1 MPKDFVTPESVSPEA
16 REFAQSNFTRS
27 VRGESEC
34 PVPDDVL
41 GWRAFNQDAIRRA
54 SATNQLLKDRY
65 RPTLLVTAYGGVPVV
80 DIRPEGWL
88 DDGKLLVYVHGG
100 AYVSGSA
107 ESSLNCT
114 LPLASETQRRIVA
127 VDYSL
132 APEARFPLPIRQVVS
147 VLCAL
152 NRSGHRLGDMV
163 VYGDSAGATIAVAAA
178 LELRDSGIGRI
189 GGVMLWSPWADI
201 TETGDTYMTLKDAEP
216 ILSYSSFLSH
226 AAHAY
231 ADQQEFSHAYVSPV
245 HADFAPG
252 FPPSLIQ
259 IGTRDLFLSNAVR
272 LYQALESAG
281 QRVTLDVY
289 EGMWHAFQSTPYLP
303 EARMARRR
311 VSTFLQNLWSD
322 ECQAGTDE
330 YGRGH

>member
-1 MPKDFVTPESVSPEA
+1 MSKDFVTPESVSPEA
-16 REFAQSNFTRS
+16 REFAQSNFTKF
-27 VRGESEC
+27 VQGESGC
-34 PVPDDVL
+34 PAPDDVS
-41 GWRAFNQDAIRRA
+41 GWRAFNQQAIRRA
-54 SATNQLLKDRY
+54 SPTNQLLKDRY

-114 LPLASETQRRIVA
+114 LPLASETKRRIVA

-132 APEARFPLPIRQVVS
+132 APEVRFPLQIEQVVS

-152 NRSGHRLGDMV
+152 KRGGYRLDDMV
-163 VYGDSAGATIAVAAA
+163 VYGDSAGATITVAAT
-178 LELRDSGIGRI
+178 LKLRDTGIGRI

-201 TETGDTYMTLKDAEP
+201 TETGDTYKTLKDAEP
-216 ILSYSSFLSH
+216 ILSYSGFLSH
-226 AAHAY
+226 AANAY
-231 ADQQEFSHAYVSPV
+231 ADPQDFAHPYVSPV
-245 HADFAPG
+245 HADFGPG

-281 QRVTLDVY
+281 RRVTLDVY
-289 EGMWHAFQSTPYLP
+289 EGMWHVFQSTPDLP
-303 EARMARRR
+303 EARIARGK
-311 VSTFLQNLWSD
+311 VAAFLQTLRSN
-322 ECQAGTDE
+322 ECQVASDA